1 MKKITFIIILM
12 ISSLGFSQQELIENF
27 ETSSNYTFAG
37 FEGLG
42 SATIEADPAVGG
54 AKLNGLKLVSA
65 STGNAWQGAE
75 VVLLNCKIK
84 LTTDKT
90 VKVDVY
96 STQAFTML
104 CQVENGGA
112 TSASSGSYTTPGAW
126 QTLTFDFTVPRNNT
140 AAANGEYAKI
150 VFFPGW
156 KADNTGFATSANFT
170 VHVDNVTA
178 EKTVVIPPSNHVLIE
193 NFETS
198 SNYTFAGFEGLGSAI
213 IEADPAVG
221 GTKLNGLKLVSAST
235 GNAWQ
240 GAEVVLLNCKI
251 KLTTDKT
258 VKVDVYS
265 TQAFTMLCQVE
276 NGGAT
281 SASSGSYTTPGAWQ
295 TLTFDFTVP
304 RNNTAAANGEY
315 AKIVFFP
322 GWKADNTGFATSA
335 NFTVHVDNVFGEK
348 VVTTPAFQPAAAPT
362 PSTPPTQVFSIY
374 SDTGGF
380 TNIWTK
386 DYAFG
391 SFASKLDLDTT
402 TSVNEAIKMNF
413 ATAGYGEGLDPALPR
428 KDVSAYG
435 YLNFSYYV
443 QSGAANAGS
452 LGHQFYID
460 LISRIG
466 TTNTEA
472 FYGIGT
478 ALTTAGNPS
487 EHVKKVIVFDSWET
501 VSIPL
506 SDFVGFSPA
515 NFFQFKLGSSSD
527 LRTKI
532 AFFDNI
538 YFSVNSTLGNEKFE
552 TSIVKMYPNPAS
564 NVLNIESVGTIQNIA
579 IYNVLGQE
587 VMNKLS
593 NETSVSL
600 DVSGLNSGIYVIK
613 TKIDGTVSSSKF
625 IKE

>member
-1 MKKITFIIILM
+1 MKKITFIIILL

-42 SATIEADPAVGG
+42 SATIATDPAVGG
-54 AKLNGLKLVSA
+54 AKLNGLRLVSA

-75 VVLLNCKIK
+75 VVLLNSKIK

-90 VKVDVY
+90 VKIDVYATQAFTMLAKVETGGAASATSQAYTTPNSWQTLTFTFTNGLDGTATANGEYSKIVFFPNWNGNFATPATNFTIHVDNITAEKTAVIPPSNHVLIENFETSSNYTFAGFEGLGSATIATDPAVGGANLNGLRLVSASTGNGWQGAEVVLLNSKIKLTTDKTVKIDVY

-112 TSASSGSYTTPGAW
+112 TSASSGSYTTPNSW
-126 QTLTFDFTVPRNNT
+126 QTLTFNFAVPRNNT

-150 VFFPGW
+150 VFFPNW
-156 KADNTGFATSANFT
+156 KADNTGFGTPANF
-170 VHVDNVTA
+170 A
-178 EKTVVIPPSNHVLIE
+178 
-193 NFETS
+193 
-198 SNYTFAGFEGLGSAI
+198 
-213 IEADPAVG
+213 
-221 GTKLNGLKLVSAST
+221 
-235 GNAWQ
+235 
-240 GAEVVLLNCKI
+240 
-251 KLTTDKT
+251 
-258 VKVDVYS
+258 
-265 TQAFTMLCQVE
+265 
-276 NGGAT
+276 
-281 SASSGSYTTPGAWQ
+281 
-295 TLTFDFTVP
+295 
-304 RNNTAAANGEY
+304 
-315 AKIVFFP
+315 
-322 GWKADNTGFATSA
+322 
-335 NFTVHVDNVFGEK
+335 VHVDNVFGEK
-348 VVTTPAFQPAAAPT
+348 VVTTPAFQPTAAPT

-435 YLNFSYYV
+435 YLNFNYYV
-443 QSGAANAGS
+443 ESGAANAGS
-452 LGHQFYID
+452 LGHQFYFD

-466 TTNTEA
+466 ATNTEA

-478 ALTTAGNPS
+478 ALTTAGTPS
-487 EHVKKVIVFDSWET
+487 EHVKKVIVFDSWQT

-515 NFFQFKLGSSSD
+515 DFFQFKIGSSSD

-552 TSIVKMYPNPAS
+552 TSIVKMYPNPTS

-613 TKIDGTVSSSKF
+613 TKIDGLVSSSKF